1 MARRGRRIFLASFTA
16 LFLPRKRA
24 RCSCARSSK
33 MRYSMGY
40 PQPNND
46 VWRKSSRGRLN
57 TSPSLRRTKPN
68 ERGNAP
74 QRMPSRGLFPPLPMR
89 LRGDPPSSC
98 CVVSCRVV
106 LRRDLRRDR
115 RRQVRRRREALRPVH
130 PARAPPLGL
139 APARARGRRRAPRAA
154 PGMPLICSQS
164 PSPVP
169 LSRIARNHPFDN
181 PPLVMMQLDARGL
194 EMPRRDGVR
203 FRVQSKRREKMY
215 YQERLPSFPTQ
226 SHSSLFLLRARS
238 PISFASS
245 STS

>member
-1 MARRGRRIFLASFTA
+1 MRDTPWIPPTEQIRVEKILTRETEYLPVPETNETERTRPRAATDAVAWTLPAPSHAPKRGPTVV
-16 LFLPRKRA
+16 
-24 RCSCARSSK
+24 SCR
-33 MRYSMGY
+33 
-40 PQPNND
+40 
-46 VWRKSSRGRLN
+46 
-57 TSPSLRRTKPN
+57 
-68 ERGNAP
+68 
-74 QRMPSRGLFPPLPMR
+74 
-89 LRGDPPSSC
+89 
-98 CVVSCRVV
+98 VVSCRVV

-164 PSPVP
+164 PSPIP

-181 PPLVMMQLDARGL
+181 PPLAMMQLDARGL
-194 EMPRRDGVR
+194 EMPRRDGAR

-226 SHSSLFLLRARS
+226 SHISLFLLRARS